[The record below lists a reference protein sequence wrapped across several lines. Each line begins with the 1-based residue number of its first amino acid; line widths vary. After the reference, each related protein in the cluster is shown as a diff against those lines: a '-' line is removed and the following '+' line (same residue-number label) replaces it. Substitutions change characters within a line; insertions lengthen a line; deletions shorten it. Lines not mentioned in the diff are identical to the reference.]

1 MQPQNDITM
10 ESLPENS
17 NEKSDF
23 QESETVRRQS
33 KVCTRG
39 HWRPS
44 EDEKLKQLV
53 AHYGPQ
59 NWNAIAENLE
69 GRSGKSCRLRWYN
82 QLDPKINKRAF
93 SEEEEERLM
102 AVHRV
107 FGNKWAMIAK
117 YFPGRTDNSVK
128 NHWHVLMAR
137 KYRDQSKSYRKISKC
152 SEDTANENA
161 STNSC
166 LFHSGHDYN
175 PTRPNSFSGSKNGN
189 IMARN
194 GSIFSNFNPFHPYSS
209 LLMEMQD
216 DFPHFSCT
224 EPSPSPSPSVAEY
237 TDASHLNTKATP
249 PFIDFLGVGAI

>member
-1 MQPQNDITM
+1 MQPQNDSITM

-23 QESETVRRQS
+23 QESEKARRQS

-53 AHYGPQ
+53 DHYGPQ

-93 SEEEEERLM
+93 SVEEEERLM

-152 SEDTANENA
+152 SEDTANGNA
-161 STNSC
+161 FTNSC
-166 LFHSGHDYN
+166 LLH
-175 PTRPNSFSGSKNGN
+175 SGSKKVN

-194 GSIFSNFNPFHPYSS
+194 GSIFSNFNPFHPYSP
-209 LLMEMQD
+209 LLMKMKD
-216 DFPHFSCT
+216 DFPQVSCT
-224 EPSPSPSPSVAEY
+224 EPSPSSLPSVAEY
-237 TDASHLNTKATP
+237 TDTSHLSTKTTP